1 MSFLKKENLSI
12 GGESVLLF
20 ELSALQ
26 RAEYFEYLA
35 SLEADIPEDASEM
48 KMGALAVKKNVQ
60 SNAWLVSRSLW
71 HSSPDRDEEELH
83 REVMRTWPSEA
94 LNMAV
99 EKVLELS
106 DLMPKP
112 PAEAEFDNTAL
123 GDESADAGF
132 DNTALDD
139 ESAEA
144 RPLAK

>member
-35 SLEADIPEDASEM
+35 SLEADIPEGASEM
-48 KMGALAVKKNVQ
+48 KMGALVVKKNVQ

-71 HSSPDRDEEELH
+71 HSTPDRDEEELH
-83 REVMRTWPSEA
+83 REVMRTWPSDA
-94 LNMAV
+94 LNMATD
-99 EKVLELS
+99 KVLELS
-106 DLMPKP
+106 DLMPKSQ
-112 PAEAEFDNTAL
+112 AETDADFDNTAL
-123 GDESADAGF
+123 GDESA
-132 DNTALDD
+132 
-139 ESAEA
+139 EA